1 MPGGEAFTPKQTED
15 VARALRQAQH
25 ETNLRFSLYV
35 GPLGNTPRVQA
46 RKLHALLGRAASRAA
61 LIAVDPAGRRL
72 EIVTGSQAR
81 TRLDDRSCA
90 LASLSMTSSFAAG
103 DLVGGILAGIGTLS
117 EHARQPRTMHSER

>member
-1 MPGGEAFTPKQTED
+1 VPGGEAFTPKQTED

-35 GPLGNTPRVQA
+35 GGLGSTPRVQA
-46 RKLHALLGRAASRAA
+46 RKLHALLGRAASRAV

-72 EIVTGSQAR
+72 EIVTGAQAR
-81 TRLDDRSCA
+81 NRLDDRSCA
-90 LASLSMTSSFAAG
+90 LASLSMTSSFSAG

-117 EHARQPRTMHSER
+117 EHARHPRTLHSER